1 MELAEIIAEYAAWQ
15 AQQEHP
21 DMRPQAFEDHYYTQ
35 KVLDAVLD
43 EYTRNGRAGLEA
55 GGLTLDM
62 DTLTWL
68 ESQTTGS
75 EIE

>member
-1 MELAEIIAEYAAWQ
+1 
-15 AQQEHP
+15 
-21 DMRPQAFEDHYYTQ
+21 MRPQAFEDHYYTQ

-43 EYTRNGRAGLEA
+43 EYTRNGRAGLAA

>member
-35 KVLDAVLD
+35 KVVAAAVQAVDAEQGYPALIELID
-43 EYTRNGRAGLEA
+43 A
-55 GGLTLDM
+55 
-62 DTLTWL
+62 DTQHWL